1 MKVLKYLSIAV
12 LVVSLASCAGGD
24 ENSVTLKVEA
34 QLGPLTDYIKVKDQE
49 VVVTMMDEKVDG
61 EDCKVI
67 SASLALEVTKSVA
80 SDTYYSFDVEVL
92 DQNHVKI
99 GELPDFRIESTY
111 DYDNDLSNVLHAGTV
126 RAQMKM
132 SRAVAKLTPDEQE
145 AWEKKWEKICK
156 EGVYIV
162 IKPNYSSTA
171 KYAEYNGKSSKTEDE
186 EAQTDTELTE
196 SSDSTIVEDK
206 TEDNETAFGGSSSSS
221 EDWDAMLDSYEKCAD
236 KLIPYLK
243 KAPKG
248 AKASTALK
256 ECASL
261 MNEAD
266 NLYLEMA
273 FNTKMTTS
281 QRKRF
286 TEITNKIQ
294 KAGAHLK

>member
-1 MKVLKYLSIAV
+1 MKVLKYLSIAA
-12 LVVSLASCAGGD
+12 LLVSLASCAGGD

-49 VVVTMMDEKVDG
+49 VAITMTDEKEDG
-61 EDCKVI
+61 ADCKVI

-80 SDTYYSFDVEVL
+80 SSSSYSLDVEVL

-99 GELPDFRIESTY
+99 GRLPDFRIESTY
-111 DYDNDLSNVLHAGTV
+111 DWDNDLSNVLYAGTV
-126 RAQMKM
+126 RAQMKR
-132 SRAVAKLTPDEQE
+132 SQAVAKITPEEQE
-145 AWEKKWEKICK
+145 EWEKICK

-162 IKPNYSSTA
+162 IKSYDSA
-171 KYAEYNGKSSKTEDE
+171 EYAEYNGKSSKTEDE
-186 EAQTDTELTE
+186 EAQTDTELME